1 MQCESCRKREAAV
14 DLTIVSGDG
23 KRSLRLCP
31 RCARRESGS
40 RPQAPAKAVTKI
52 NVVLGHLAA
61 ESQEAECPE
70 CGLTYERFRKTGRL
84 GCPACY
90 AAFGDPMRRLL
101 RRIHGADSHVGRQA
115 RPPEAGPPETPADT
129 GGDSGPADSDQLE
142 QLRREL
148 RQAVDEEAYE
158 KAAELRDRIRRSAP

>member
-14 DLTIVSGDG
+14 DLTIVSGDD
-23 KRSLRLCP
+23 KRSLHLCP
-31 RCARRESGS
+31 RCARRESGA
-40 RPQAPAKAVTKI
+40 PPKAPAKAVTKI
-52 NVVLGHLAA
+52 NVVLGHLAV

-90 AAFGDPMRRLL
+90 AAFGAPMRRLL

-115 RPPEAGPPETPADT
+115 RPPEAPAADTAADT
-129 GGDSGPADSDQLE
+129 GRGDSGQLE
-142 QLRREL
+142 EWRREL
-148 RQAVDEEAYE
+148 QQAVEEEAYE

>member
-1 MQCESCRKREAAV
+1 MQCESCGKREAAV

-23 KRSLRLCP
+23 KRSLQLCR
-31 RCARRESGS
+31 RCARQESGD
-40 RPQAPAKAVTKI
+40 RPKAPAKSVTKI
-52 NVVLGHLAA
+52 NVVLGHLAV
-61 ESQEAECPE
+61 ESQDAECPD
-70 CGLTYERFRKTGRL
+70 CGLTYERFRKSGRL

-90 AAFGDPMRRLL
+90 AAFGAPMRRLL

-115 RPPEAGPPETPADT
+115 RPSGAPAT
-129 GGDSGPADSDQLE
+129 AAGGDSDRRDPGRLE

-148 RQAVDEEAYE
+148 QRAVEEEAYE